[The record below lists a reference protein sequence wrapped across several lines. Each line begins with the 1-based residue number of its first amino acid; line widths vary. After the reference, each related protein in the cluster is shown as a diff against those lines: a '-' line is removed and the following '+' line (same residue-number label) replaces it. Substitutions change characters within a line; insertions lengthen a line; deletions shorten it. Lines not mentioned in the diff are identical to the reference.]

1 MNLVDITELPSRI
14 NIDLGDLG
22 VKYYFIVLFVYCMFY
37 SFIILWGY
45 GERQ

>member
-1 MNLVDITELPSRI
+1 MIDVVDLPIRM

-22 VKYYFIVLFVYCMFY
+22 VKYYFIVLSIYCMFY

-45 GERQ
+45 GEKE